1 MTNISSNQDK
11 FKKIQV
17 LVVEDEF
24 ILAINLQESL
34 ESLGYKVIDIAD
46 SAAAAIEKATELRP
60 NLILMDIRLRGEIDG
75 IQAAEEIWN
84 RLQIPIIYVTG
95 HSDQITVERAT
106 LTSPFGYILKPI
118 REQELYVAIQT
129 ALNRYERE
137 QELYVAIQTA
147 LNRYEREQFLST
159 VLRGM
164 GDGVIVVDSELHIK
178 YLNQVA
184 EALTGWRLDEAKDR
198 MLSEVCQL
206 IDEQTQLPIENPIIQ
221 ALQTQTPI
229 YLENPIL
236 LVAKTGAKT
245 PIADSATALRDNNG
259 AVAGAVMVFR
269 DDTQRKLAEERNL
282 AAERA
287 KQLEI
292 QMAELQRLNKLKE
305 DFLATTSH
313 EMRTPLSHI
322 KMAISMLENILD
334 RHELSASASVNKY
347 LNILRDQCER
357 ELNLVDDLLDMRM
370 IDADI
375 CPLELTAI
383 HLQNWLPHVA
393 ESFQELAQAQKQ
405 TLQNWLPHVAE
416 SFQEL
421 AQAQKQTLE
430 INVTSDLPPLISDL
444 NLLARIVSELL
455 NNACKHSPYGE
466 QITVTVQFTDAT
478 QSEVPLIQITIS
490 NSGVEI
496 PTTEQSLIFE
506 PFYRIVKTQTREK
519 STIFDSDYQI
529 APSNTPQDSG
539 AGLGLAL
546 VKKLVGHLQGTI
558 EVTISQGWTK
568 FILQLPLTISA

>member
-1 MTNISSNQDK
+1 MTNISSEKDK

-46 SAAAAIEKATELRP
+46 SAATAIEKATELRP

-84 RLQIPIIYVTG
+84 RLQIPVIYVTG
-95 HSDQITVERAT
+95 HSDQSTVERAT

-137 QELYVAIQTA
+137 Q
-147 LNRYEREQFLST
+147 FLSS

-164 GDGVIVVDSELHIK
+164 GDGVIVVDNELRIK

-206 IDEQTQLPIENPIIQ
+206 IDEQTQLPIENPIIR
-221 ALQTQTPI
+221 ALQTQTRI
-229 YLENPIL
+229 YLHNRIL
-236 LVAKTGAKT
+236 LVAKNGAKT
-245 PIADSATALRDNNG
+245 PIADSATALRNNNR
-259 AVAGAVMVFR
+259 AIAGAVMVFR

-334 RHELSASASVNKY
+334 RQGVLNFQEISPSASVTKY

-375 CPLELTAI
+375 CPLELTSI

-405 TLQNWLPHVAE
+405 I
-416 SFQEL
+416 
-421 AQAQKQTLE
+421 LE
-430 INVTSDLPPLISDL
+430 INVAPDLPPLISDL
-444 NLLARIVSELL
+444 NLLTRIVSQLL
-455 NNACKHSPYGE
+455 NNACKYTPFGE
-466 QITVTVQFTDAT
+466 QITVNTQLTAATKSLINQDTQF
-478 QSEVPLIQITIS
+478 EVPSVQIIIS

-506 PFYRIVKTQTREK
+506 PFYRILKAQTKEK
-519 STIFDSDYQI
+519 SSIFDSDYHI
-529 APSNTPQDSG
+529 ASSNPPQDSG
-539 AGLGLAL
+539 TGLGLAL

-558 EVTISQGWTK
+558 EVTSSQGWTT
-568 FILQLPLTISA
+568 FILQLPLTLSAST

>member
-1 MTNISSNQDK
+1 MTSISSNKDTS
-11 FKKIQV
+11 KKIQV

-34 ESLGYKVIDIAD
+34 ESLGYTVIDIAD
-46 SAAAAIEKATELRP
+46 SATAAIEKATALRP
-60 NLILMDIRLRGEIDG
+60 NLILMDIRLRGEMDG
-75 IQAAEEIWN
+75 IQAAEQIWN
-84 RLQIPIIYVTG
+84 TLQIPVIYVTG
-95 HSDQITVERAT
+95 HSDQSTVERAT

-137 QELYVAIQTA
+137 Q
-147 LNRYEREQFLST
+147 FLST

-164 GDGVIVVDSELHIK
+164 GDGVIVVDTELRVK

-184 EALTGWRLDEAKDR
+184 EVLTGWRLEEAKDQ

-206 IDEQTQLPIENPIIQ
+206 IDEQTQVTVENPIIS

-229 YLENPIL
+229 YVNNRIL
-236 LVAKTGAKT
+236 LIAKNGTTT
-245 PIADSATALRDNNG
+245 PIADSATPLRDNNG

-269 DDTQRKLAEERNL
+269 DDTQRRLAEERNL

-287 KQLEI
+287 LQLET
-292 QMAELQRLNKLKE
+292 QMAEIQRLNKLKE

-334 RHELSASASVNKY
+334 KPSILNSKGVAASESVTQY

-357 ELNLVDDLLDMRM
+357 ELNLVDDLLEMRM

-375 CPLELTAI
+375 CPLELTSI
-383 HLQNWLPHVA
+383 QLQSWLPHIA
-393 ESFQELAQAQKQ
+393 ETFQELAQAQQ
-405 TLQNWLPHVAE
+405 QI
-416 SFQEL
+416 
-421 AQAQKQTLE
+421 LE
-430 INVTSDLPPLISDL
+430 INIPPDLPPLVSDL
-444 NLLARIVSELL
+444 ALLTRIVSELL
-455 NNACKHSPYGE
+455 NNACKYTPAGE
-466 QITVTVQFTDAT
+466 QITVNVQLPDENT
-478 QSEVPLIQITIS
+478 QSEVLSVQIIIS

-496 PTTEQSLIFE
+496 PAKEKSLIFE
-506 PFYRIVKTQTREK
+506 PFYRILKSKTKEK
-519 STIFDSDYQI
+519 FTIFESDYQI
-529 APSNTPQDSG
+529 AQSELTQETG
-539 AGLGLAL
+539 TGLGLAL

-558 EVTISQGWTK
+558 EVTSTQSLTT
-568 FILQLPLTISA
+568 FILQLPLQISA

>member
-46 SAAAAIEKATELRP
+46 SAATAIEKATELRP

-84 RLQIPIIYVTG
+84 RLQIPVIYVTG

-118 REQELYVAIQT
+118 
-129 ALNRYERE
+129 RE

-184 EALTGWRLDEAKDR
+184 EALTGWQLDEAKDR

-206 IDEQTQLPIENPIIQ
+206 IDEQTQLPIENPIIK

-229 YLENPIL
+229 YLENPII

-245 PIADSATALRDNNG
+245 PIADSATALKDNNG

-269 DDTQRKLAEERNL
+269 DDTQRKLVQERNL

-305 DFLATTSH
+305 DFLANTSH

-322 KMAISMLENILD
+322 KMAITMLENILD
-334 RHELSASASVNKY
+334 RQGVLNSVETSESASVNKY
-347 LNILRDQCER
+347 LNILREQCER

-375 CPLELTAI
+375 CPLELTSI
-383 HLQNWLPHVA
+383 QLQNWLPHVA
-393 ESFQELAQAQKQ
+393 ESFQELALAQKQ
-405 TLQNWLPHVAE
+405 I
-416 SFQEL
+416 
-421 AQAQKQTLE
+421 LE
-430 INVTSDLPPLISDL
+430 INVAPDLPPLISDL
-444 NLLARIVSELL
+444 NLLTRIISELL
-455 NNACKHSPYGE
+455 NNACKHSPLGE
-466 QITVTVQFTDAT
+466 QITVNAQLTDAT
-478 QSEVPLIQITIS
+478 KSLINQNAQSEIPLLQIIIS

-496 PTTEQSLIFE
+496 PITEQSLIFE
-506 PFYRIVKTQTREK
+506 PFYRIVRIQTQEK
-519 STIFDSDYQI
+519 STVFDSDYQI
-529 APSNTPQDSG
+529 APSHPQEDSG
-539 AGLGLAL
+539 TGLGLTL
-546 VKKLVGHLQGTI
+546 VRKLVGHLQGTI
-558 EVTISQGWTK
+558 EVTSSQGWTT
-568 FILQLPLTISA
+568 FILQLPLSIST